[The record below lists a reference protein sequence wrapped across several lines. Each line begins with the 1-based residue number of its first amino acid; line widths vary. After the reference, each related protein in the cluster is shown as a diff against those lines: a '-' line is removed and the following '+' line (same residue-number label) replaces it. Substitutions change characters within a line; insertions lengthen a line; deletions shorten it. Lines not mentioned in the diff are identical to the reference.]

1 MNEQNSVEICDR
13 TGWRKV
19 FPLNRTLIH
28 VGSDAQN
35 DIVLESWRGTG
46 VAGRHLQLIA
56 VPGSPQYRAINLGTT
71 DILLADESGRVL
83 SPRSSLDI
91 FDGERLTLGE
101 FALTFHLGQA
111 AATATTRPGAQGQE
125 PASMARPS
133 AFAAI
138 SASESSASIGLSI
151 SFPSLM
157 LRPDQPLQGVV
168 TVRNQ
173 GEQPG
178 VQFKLEFEG
187 LESDCYEI
195 GPGPIL
201 FPNAQKDVFLHLYH
215 PKRPRPPAGHHQIR
229 VHASAAESYA
239 GERVTVVQ
247 EIQIAPYY
255 HHVLRLVPVQGG

>member
-1 MNEQNSVEICDR
+1 MNGQNWVEICDR

-19 FPLNRTLIH
+19 FPLDKTLIH

-46 VAGRHLQLIA
+46 VAPRHLQLIA
-56 VPGSPQYRAINLGTT
+56 VAGSPHYRAINLGNA
-71 DILLADESGRVL
+71 DVLLADDRNRAL

-91 FDGERLTLGE
+91 FDGDRLTLGE
-101 FALTFHLGQA
+101 FSLTFHLGHSSA
-111 AATATTRPGAQGQE
+111 IASAHLGAHLQG
-125 PASMARPS
+125 PASIGQPPAS
-133 AFAAI
+133 AAI
-138 SASESSASIGLSI
+138 SASESSASIGLSV
-151 SFPSLM
+151 SLPGIV
-157 LRPDQPLQGVV
+157 LQPDRTLEGVV

-178 VQFKLEFEG
+178 VQFKLEVEG
-187 LESDCYEI
+187 LEPDCYDI

-201 FPNAQKDVFLHLYH
+201 FPSAQKDVFLHLHH
-215 PKRPRPPAGHHQIR
+215 PKRPEPPAGRHQIR
-229 VHASAAESYA
+229 IHASAAESYP

-255 HHVLRLVPVQGG
+255 HHLLRLVPAKVP